1 MADASDKAT
10 AEDPLIGATL
20 GGYEIRRLIGR
31 GGYANVYLAVQTR
44 LEREVALKVLRED
57 GTGDDAE
64 QVEAFWREARAAA
77 TFNHP
82 CLVHVHDVGEC
93 EGSHYLSMELVRGGN
108 LARLIRTKGPMPWRE
123 VIMVGL
129 DVVEALQCAHE
140 HGMLHHDVKPQNI
153 LLTRNQEA
161 KLADLGLS
169 TTDGNAGTRA
179 YMSPERILRRPVDER
194 SDLYSFGCTLYA
206 MLTGVPPFNYP
217 TSKEMLAAHVNEVP
231 PPLHTHDIEV
241 PDAMQDLVSKLL
253 AKDPAQRPESASKT
267 ADLLEWVDEVATPTS
282 APVTDARSQ
291 TAPVPPRRSSRAE
304 SNAAADAAMPATGRR
319 SRRRSGESDVPW
331 STVMVVAILALAV
344 LGGLWAWRSFS

>member
-1 MADASDKAT
+1 
-10 AEDPLIGATL
+10 
-20 GGYEIRRLIGR
+20 
-31 GGYANVYLAVQTR
+31 
-44 LEREVALKVLRED
+44 
-57 GTGDDAE
+57 
-64 QVEAFWREARAAA
+64 
-77 TFNHP
+77 
-82 CLVHVHDVGEC
+82 
-93 EGSHYLSMELVRGGN
+93 
-108 LARLIRTKGPMPWRE
+108 
-123 VIMVGL
+123 
-129 DVVEALQCAHE
+129 
-140 HGMLHHDVKPQNI
+140 
-153 LLTRNQEA
+153 
-161 KLADLGLS
+161 
-169 TTDGNAGTRA
+169 
-179 YMSPERILRRPVDER
+179 MSPERILRRPVDER

-231 PPLHTHDIEV
+231 PPLRTHDIEV

-291 TAPVPPRRSSRAE
+291 TDPVPPRRTFRAE
-304 SNAAADAAMPATGRR
+304 SNAAADAAMPVTRRR